1 MTPLHFTSKKN
12 AVDVAKLLIDAGADI
27 NIQNSDR
34 NAPLHFASF
43 HNIKDIAKL
52 LIDNGADISI
62 QDNDGLTPLD
72 IAKEFNHREI
82 IELLEKHKENTLS
95 NSRWWDPFSWQQ

>member
-1 MTPLHFTSKKN
+1 M
-12 AVDVAKLLIDAGADI
+12 GANI
-27 NIQNSDR
+27 NIQNNDGLT
-34 NAPLHFASF
+34 PLHIASF
-43 HNIKDIAKL
+43 NNAKDVAKL
-52 LIDNGADISI
+52 LIDNGADINI
-62 QDNDGLTPLD
+62 QHNDGWTPLD